1 MDYETVQRESDNF
14 IKFYVAFRES
24 DDATFEVPC
33 ILDNNDEVD
42 EIATQEVM
50 NQHIIN
56 SDILMSYIGE

>member
-1 MDYETVQRESDNF
+1 MDYQTVQRESDNF

-33 ILDNNDEVD
+33 VLNDEGEVD
-42 EIATQEVM
+42 EVATQEVM
-50 NQHIIN
+50 DQHIIN

>member
-1 MDYETVQRESDNF
+1 MDYQTVQRESDDF

-33 ILDNNDEVD
+33 VLNDEGEVD
-42 EIATQEVM
+42 EVATQEVM

>member
-1 MDYETVQRESDNF
+1 MDYEIVQRESDDF

-33 ILDNNDEVD
+33 VLNDEGEVD

-50 NQHIIN
+50 DQHIIN
-56 SDILMSYIGE
+56 TDILMSYIGE

>member
-1 MDYETVQRESDNF
+1 MNYETVQRENDNF
-14 IKFYVAFRES
+14 IKFYVATRTL

-33 ILDNNDEVD
+33 ILDDNGEVD
-42 EIATQEVM
+42 EVATQEVM

>member
-1 MDYETVQRESDNF
+1 MDYQTVQRESDDF

-33 ILDNNDEVD
+33 VLNDEGEVD

-50 NQHIIN
+50 DQHIIN

>member
-1 MDYETVQRESDNF
+1 MDYQIVQRESDDF

-33 ILDNNDEVD
+33 VLNDEGEVD

-50 NQHIIN
+50 DQHIIN
-56 SDILMSYIGE
+56 TDILMSYIGE

>member
-1 MDYETVQRESDNF
+1 MDYQIVQRESDDF

-33 ILDNNDEVD
+33 VLNDEGEVD

-50 NQHIIN
+50 DQHIIN

>member
-33 ILDNNDEVD
+33 ILDNNGEVD

-50 NQHIIN
+50 DQHIIN
-56 SDILMSYIGE
+56 TDILMSYIEE

>member
-1 MDYETVQRESDNF
+1 MYYQTVQRESDDF

-33 ILDNNDEVD
+33 ILDDNGEVD
-42 EIATQEVM
+42 EVATQEVM

-56 SDILMSYIGE
+56 SDILMSYIEE

>member
-33 ILDNNDEVD
+33 ILDNNGEVD